1 MDIWN
6 NLALGFG
13 IALSWSNLAWCLA
26 GAAAGT
32 AVGVLPGLGPL
43 ATIALLLPATFAL
56 EPTQAIIVLS
66 GIYYGAMYGGS
77 ITAVLVNIPG
87 EAASVVTCIDGH
99 MMARKGRA
107 GAALGI
113 AAFGS
118 FFAGIVSVIGLALVG
133 PTIARV
139 ALDFGP
145 VEYSAL
151 LILGLI
157 LVSQVSNG
165 SAPVKNAIMVLLG
178 LLLATVGLDPIYG
191 SERYT
196 FGATPLLDGLD
207 VALLAMGLF
216 GLGELLTVI
225 DRPEAKADLVRG
237 PDKLSELLPNAAEWR
252 ASALPIFRG
261 TILGFFLGLLPGSGA
276 ILSSFASYVLEKKLS
291 RDPSRF
297 GKGAIEGVAGPETAN
312 NAAAQASFA
321 PLLSLG
327 IPANPVLGVML
338 GALMIHGIA
347 PGPTFPEKQ
356 PELFWGVIAS
366 MFIGNVILVVLNVP
380 LIGIFIRLLSL
391 PFKYLGPIIICTV
404 ILGTY
409 SLNNSFSDLTIV
421 VLFGLFGW
429 GLRRTGFD
437 PAPLILSF
445 VIGGLLERSIRQ
457 ALILGDGS
465 PAIFLEK
472 PLSLALLATATMI
485 LLWSVRS
492 VARRVLLGWRSGT
505 GIEAGG

>member
-1 MDIWN
+1 MDIWH

-13 IALSWSNLAWCLA
+13 VALSWSNLAWCFV

-32 AVGVLPGLGPL
+32 AVGVIPGLGPL

-87 EAASVVTCIDGH
+87 EAASVVTCLDGH
-99 MMARKGRA
+99 EMARQGRA

-133 PTIARV
+133 PAIARV
-139 ALDFGP
+139 ALNFGP

-157 LVSQVSNG
+157 LVSQVSSG
-165 SAPVKNAIMVLLG
+165 SSIRNVIMVLLG

-196 FGATPLLDGLD
+196 FGAVPLLDGLD

-216 GLGELLTVI
+216 GLGELLTAI
-225 DRPEAKADLVRG
+225 DGREAKPDVVRG
-237 PDKLSELLPNAAEWR
+237 PDKLSDLLPSAAEWR
-252 ASALPIFRG
+252 ASAMPIFRG
-261 TILGFFLGLLPGSGA
+261 TFLGFFLGLLPGSGA

-347 PGPTFPEKQ
+347 PGPTFPEQ
-356 PELFWGVIAS
+356 HPDLFWGVIAS
-366 MFIGNVILVVLNVP
+366 MFIGNLMLIVLNVP

-391 PFKYLGPIIICTV
+391 PFKYLAPIIVCTV

-409 SLNNSFSDLTIV
+409 SLSNSMSDLTIV
-421 VLFGLFGW
+421 VFFGLVGW

-465 PAIFLEK
+465 PVIFLEK
-472 PLSLALLATATMI
+472 PISLVLLALAVAI
-485 LLWSVRS
+485 LLWSAAS
-492 VARRVLLGWRSGT
+492 IARRASSVRRSAESA
-505 GIEAGG
+505 EAGR